1 MIERKFNWK
10 VYTFIVFFSF
20 VLFMAGKA
28 VYMLLGGQVTDE
40 SGKTLNGALAI
51 IPSILIIIV
60 CSTYLLTVLSLLKNV
75 LKYKGKAFTIDEKG
89 IHNTLTFI
97 NFFAFIFVLPIK
109 FIPWSAV
116 SYVDMSGGPMYI
128 RVKVKECK
136 MSLLAKLVVSIKGY
150 AFCYSF
156 KKGNLKENEIC
167 FIMQN
172 IAQQSKHISQNNN
185 V

>member
-1 MIERKFNWK
+1 MIERKLNWK
-10 VYTFIVFFSF
+10 VYTFIAFFSF

-28 VYMLLGGQVTDE
+28 VYMLLSGQVIDE
-40 SGKTLNGALAI
+40 NGESFDGILAI

-60 CSTYLLTVLSLLKNV
+60 CSTYLRTVLSLLKNV
-75 LKYKGKAFTIDEKG
+75 IKYKGKAFTIDNNG
-89 IHNTLTFI
+89 IHNTLTYI
-97 NFFAFIFVLPIK
+97 NFLAFIFVLPIK

-136 MSLLAKLVVSIKGY
+136 MSLLAKLVVGIKGY
-150 AFCYSF
+150 AFCYTF
-156 KKGNLKENEIC
+156 KKGDLNENEIC

-172 IAQQSKHISQNNN
+172 IAQKSKHISQNNN
-185 V
+185 M